1 MAELCFRHPIH
12 DGGMT
17 WPPFTISNLT
27 TAHLNT
33 QISISICVYIYI
45 CMHIYVYGTP
55 PNTKT
60 MSQVNDYKVAK
71 GRFWGGGHLLY
82 IYIYYTQWVHIL
94 YPYFDFFVEKHDIT
108 IKASSYW
115 QGRKG
120 WPWTD
125 WLMDTLQVGYRYGS
139 NWKGG
144 SCVLCSI

>member
-33 QISISICVYIYI
+33 QISISICVYIYACI
-45 CMHIYVYGTP
+45 FMYMVLPLTQKPCPKLMTTRWQKVGFEVGGIYCI
-55 PNTKT
+55 
-60 MSQVNDYKVAK
+60 
-71 GRFWGGGHLLY
+71 H